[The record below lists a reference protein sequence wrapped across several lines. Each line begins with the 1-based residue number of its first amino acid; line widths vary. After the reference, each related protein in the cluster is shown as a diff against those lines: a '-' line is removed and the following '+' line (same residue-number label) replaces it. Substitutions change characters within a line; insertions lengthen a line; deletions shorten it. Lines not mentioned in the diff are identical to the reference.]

1 MVNPHDGMA
10 EATIN
15 IIYIVASS
23 FLANGFSPRKA
34 KNGLSRHV
42 ITKNKNRAAPAE
54 KSAAMGEPLRT
65 RTP

>member
-42 ITKNKNRAAPAE
+42 ITKNKNRAAPA
-54 KSAAMGEPLRT
+54 
-65 RTP
+65 